1 MRDPVPPTDPVTLTD
16 VFLTFLRLGMTSFG
30 GPLAHIGYFRR
41 EFVERRGWID
51 DDAFAQIVAFCSILP
66 GPTSSQVGM
75 IVGTVRGGWRGTVL
89 AWLGF
94 TLPSALAM
102 GAFGFALRAIEAA
115 GSEPRWYTGLLAGL
129 TAAASA
135 VVAQAVL
142 ALARSQC
149 PDRETQTVAFG
160 ATILALV
167 LQAVPGLQWIPIL
180 VGALVGALFLRRS
193 AQVATSTLPLAIAAP
208 VAIACAIGFMLI
220 VATAAAIANAG
231 DAGVLCATLV
241 RAGTLVFGGGHI
253 ILPLLQSLVGDGLFA
268 AHDFYAG
275 YGAAQALPGPL
286 NTFATFLGVANLSPL
301 HGLAGGIVATL
312 LIFAPSFLLVFA
324 LAPVWNRL
332 RTDRLAIGALRGAGA
347 AVVGLLGAVL
357 YSPLIVTLAGD
368 LTRIAIA
375 LGAFALI
382 VVWKA
387 PPWAVVASAA
397 AIGALS
403 GLAGAP
409 L

>member
-1 MRDPVPPTDPVTLTD
+1 MMRE
-16 VFLTFLRLGMTSFG
+16 VFLTFLRLGATSFG

-41 EFVERRGWID
+41 EFVKRRGWLD

-75 IVGTVRGGWRGTVL
+75 IVGTLRGGWRGTLV

-102 GAFGFALRAIEAA
+102 GAFGFAVRTIESTGSEAA
-115 GSEPRWYTGLLAGL
+115 WFNGFLAGL
-129 TAAASA
+129 TAAATA

-142 ALARSQC
+142 LMARSQC

-167 LQAVPGLQWIPIL
+167 LQAVPGMQWIPIV

-193 AQVATSTLPLAIAAP
+193 APVATSTLPLAIPVRVAAGC
-208 VAIACAIGFMLI
+208 ALGFIAI
-220 VATAAAIANAG
+220 VAVTATFAGAG
-231 DAGVLCATLV
+231 DAGAFCSTVV

-253 ILPLLQSLVGDGLFA
+253 ILPLLQSLVGDGLLS
-268 AHDFYAG
+268 AHNFYAG

-286 NTFATFLGVANLSPL
+286 NAFATFLGVANLSPL
-301 HGLAGGIVATL
+301 HGFAGGLVATV

-332 RTDRLAIGALRGAGA
+332 RTDRLAVGALRGASA

-368 LTRIAIA
+368 LTRVAIA

-382 VVWKA
+382 VVWKT

-397 AIGALS
+397 AIGALA
-403 GLAGAP
+403 GFAGAAV
-409 L
+409 

>member
-1 MRDPVPPTDPVTLTD
+1 MREL
-16 VFLTFLRLGMTSFG
+16 FLTFLRLGSTSFG

-75 IVGTVRGGWRGTVL
+75 IVGTVRGGWRGTLL

-94 TLPSALAM
+94 TLPSAIAM
-102 GAFGFALRAIEAA
+102 GAFGFAVRAIETT
-115 GSEPRWYTGLLAGL
+115 GSGHAWFTGLLAGL
-129 TAAASA
+129 TAAATA

-142 ALARSQC
+142 LMARAQC

-160 ATILALV
+160 AMILALV
-167 LQAVPGLQWIPIL
+167 LQPVPGLQWIPIV
-180 VGALVGALFLRRS
+180 VGALVGLLFLRRS
-193 AQVATSTLPLAIAAP
+193 SSVATSALPLAIPVRVAAG
-208 VAIACAIGFMLI
+208 CAIGFVAI
-220 VATAAAIANAG
+220 VAAAATFASAG
-231 DAGVLCATLV
+231 DAGVFCATIV

-253 ILPLLQSLVGDGLFA
+253 ILPLLQSLTGDGLLS

-301 HGLAGGIVATL
+301 HGLAGGLVATV

-357 YSPLIVTLAGD
+357 YSPLIITLAGD
-368 LTRIAIA
+368 VTRIAIA

-382 VVWKA
+382 VVWKS
-387 PPWAVVASAA
+387 PPWAVVVGAA
-397 AIGALS
+397 ALGALS
-403 GLAGAP
+403 GFTGAP